1 MENFKTPKLLITDH
15 YDSVIRQVDILIE
28 ELLEKYN
35 ENELMSEENNW
46 SSARENL
53 LSNSDDNCYNIEGYI
68 DPYQTSEYKYDMSKM
83 IQLIPKTNRMRDY
96 LDLVRWKFIDELKK
110 AEKENLSSYESN
122 KLLYNYNRKDLTDE
136 KVDKM
141 CRNLFKDKFCFL
153 LQVKGANNCL
163 SDNFLIIT
171 DFYLDKSDLT
181 FLR

>member
-15 YDSVIRQVDILIE
+15 YDSVISQVDILID
-28 ELLEKYN
+28 ELLGKYT
-35 ENELMSEENNW
+35 ENDLLSEENNW

-53 LSNSDDNCYNIEGYI
+53 SNSDDNYNNIEGYI

-83 IQLIPKTNRMRDY
+83 IQLVPKTNRMRDY

-110 AEKENLSSYESN
+110 AEKENLSSYELN
-122 KLLYNYNRKDLTDE
+122 KLLYKYNRNDLTDE
-136 KVDKM
+136 KVDEM
-141 CRNLFKDKFCFL
+141 CRNLFENKFCFL

-171 DFYLDKSDLT
+171 DFYLDKSELT
-181 FLR
+181 FLK